1 MKWALAGL
9 TGVMCVLAIAPRE
22 LFFLAW
28 FAYVPLLWAHRES
41 SAKQA
46 FLLAW
51 VAGIVANLGNFY
63 WIYEL
68 IVSHSALPAVLAVF
82 VTFLLAAQQGLRE
95 ALWLGLAKRF
105 DTESWPALLTYPTL
119 YVAIEFLYPTIFP
132 VHLGDSQS
140 ACALTHQ
147 VVDIA
152 GPVGLSWV
160 LMAFNVGL
168 FLLLKKRKVN
178 VQSGLA
184 LGLLVL
190 TLVYGQFRITQF
202 EAIMGR
208 APKLRVGMVENNVGL
223 GMVNMEIA
231 MRQITLAADLAAKEN
246 PDLIVFPETAVKTP
260 PPMHLVEGSTE
271 WSPSD
276 TGYYPL
282 NMVQSSQDQRFSVQQ
297 GYKVPVLF
305 GCTIIDPDRPGPVPG
320 RSALHN
326 GAFMLDEQ
334 GQVLGTALKNRLLV
348 FGEYVPGSSMF
359 PWIYSK
365 VLTKAS
371 ALYPGTEPAV
381 IEFQDH
387 RVGVTIC
394 YEDILPSFSY
404 ELLQKKPHLLINL
417 TNDGWFGKTAE
428 PYTHLA
434 LAQARAI
441 EGRLYMVRSTSTGV
455 SAFIDPLGRVM
466 KQSDIDEPETLVA
479 DVAWM
484 PGGSL
489 FAAGGYYFGWLCV
502 LLSVIW
508 IGLRRKA
515 MNSSSTEE

>member
-9 TGVMCVLAIAPRE
+9 TGLFYILAMAPRDVFV
-22 LFFLAW
+22 LGWVAF
-28 FAYVPLLWAHRES
+28 VPLLWAHRDVT
-41 SAKQA
+41 AKRA

-68 IVSHSALPAVLAVF
+68 MVSHSALPAPVAVF
-82 VTFLLAAQQGLRE
+82 GTFLLAAQQGLRE

-105 DTESWPALLTYPTL
+105 QDKTWPVLLTYPTL
-119 YVAIEFLYPTIFP
+119 YVGVEFLYPTIFP
-132 VHLGDSQS
+132 IHLGDTQS

-147 VVDIA
+147 VMDLA
-152 GPVGLSWV
+152 GPFGLSWV
-160 LMAFNVGL
+160 LVAFNTGL
-168 FLLLKKRKVN
+168 FLLLQERKMQ
-178 VQSGLA
+178 VQSGIS
-184 LGLLVL
+184 LGLLGL
-190 TLVYGQFRITQF
+190 TLLYGQYRISQY
-202 EAIMGR
+202 EALMSE
-208 APKLRVGMVENNVGL
+208 APKLRVGMVENDVGL
-223 GMVNMEIA
+223 GLVNMEIA
-231 MRQITLAADLAAKEN
+231 QRQISMAGQLAAKEN

-260 PPMHLVEGSTE
+260 PPIHVVEGSTE
-271 WSPSD
+271 FRAPD
-276 TGYYPL
+276 TVFYPL
-282 NMVQSSQDQRFSVQQ
+282 SMIRSSQDTRFAVQQ
-297 GYKVPVLF
+297 GYRTPVLF
-305 GCTIIDPDRPGPVPG
+305 GCTIRDPDREGPVPG
-320 RSALHN
+320 RYALYN
-326 GAFMLDEQ
+326 GAFMLDEA

-348 FGEYVPGSSMF
+348 FGEYVPGSRMF

-365 VLTKAS
+365 ILTKAS
-371 ALYPGTEPAV
+371 ALYPGTEPA
-381 IEFQDH
+381 IIDFRQH

-404 ELLQKKPHLLINL
+404 ELLQMKPHLLINL

-466 KQSDIDEPETLVA
+466 SQTSIHDPETLVA

-484 PGGSL
+484 PGGTV
-489 FAAGGYYFGWLCV
+489 FAAGGYYFGWLCS
-502 LLSVIW
+502 LLSIVWLIV
-508 IGLRRKA
+508 RRRA
-515 MNSSSTEE
+515 RNLPSEAE